1 MQAVYHTSVDELN
14 LAFINNLKKQFQKAK
29 VDIFVREMD
38 ETQYLNS
45 SKTNKKLLEKAI
57 KEVDENML
65 LNKTLSELSL

>member
-1 MQAVYHTSVDELN
+1 MQAVYHADIDELN

-45 SKTNKKLLEKAI
+45 SKINKKLLEKAI
-57 KEVDENML
+57 KEVDKNIL
-65 LNKTLSELSL
+65 LNKTVSELNL